1 MGSDGVHLSMYYTE
15 EEPPMDFI
23 GKRRHYFGK
32 PSIRGVTSGN
42 QVIRGEPSE
51 IPQNVS
57 GGISMVPSSQVILRN
72 PESSEALRG
81 LVGSQTDLRGR
92 FESTFR
98 ALDAGQQGIIRKDD
112 FVNTLFEVAKDIL
125 APSQIL
131 AIVQQLTTTLDDA
144 VNYQEFLK
152 LLDRSRTINLSEDQS
167 LETGS
172 HLVGAMREQI
182 HGKIMNLSH
191 QDREVVD
198 RLRAI
203 IKQTQGDLGRT
214 FSRFASRGSDK
225 LSLDELLIAMSR
237 VSDNVHLGDIKDL
250 FRILLGV
257 APGSM

>member
-1 MGSDGVHLSMYYTE
+1 MNEWARLVDRYGAELKKFDLVCAFCGQHLSDNFVNTDCVENNQNVLRGRASASQNSINMGSDGVHLSMYYTE

-23 GKRRHYFGK
+23 GKRRHFFGK

-51 IPQNVS
+51 IVPNVS
-57 GGISMVPSSQVILRN
+57 GGGMSMVPSSQVILRN
-72 PESSEALRG
+72 PESSDALRG

-98 ALDAGQQGIIRKDD
+98 ALDASQQGIIRKDD

-125 APSQIL
+125 QPSQIL

-144 VNYQEFLK
+144 VNYHEFLK

-172 HLVGAMREQI
+172 HLIGAMRE
-182 HGKIMNLSH
+182 
-191 QDREVVD
+191 
-198 RLRAI
+198 
-203 IKQTQGDLGRT
+203 
-214 FSRFASRGSDK
+214 
-225 LSLDELLIAMSR
+225 
-237 VSDNVHLGDIKDL
+237 
-250 FRILLGV
+250 
-257 APGSM
+257 